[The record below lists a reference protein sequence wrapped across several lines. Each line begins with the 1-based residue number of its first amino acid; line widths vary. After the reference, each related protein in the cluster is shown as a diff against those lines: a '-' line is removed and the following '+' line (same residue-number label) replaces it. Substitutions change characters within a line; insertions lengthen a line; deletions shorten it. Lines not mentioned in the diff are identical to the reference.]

1 MTAEPVRWHWPVIR
15 RSVRLGGLCG
25 VAPGAALG
33 IFLMLFA
40 NTIPI
45 WVMPLAGVV
54 GGALA
59 GAADGLVAGIALIA
73 CGPVVRRSRV
83 AASLICGA
91 AAAAIPLA
99 VTLWLLFSDPRSAV
113 GWAWPLAP
121 TGVVFAGAAGLG
133 PLAVG
138 GKTGWTARA
147 GGPPASSAR
156 PGAA

>member
-1 MTAEPVRWHWPVIR
+1 MTAEPVRWGWLVTR

-40 NTIPI
+40 NTIPF

-59 GAADGLVAGIALIA
+59 GAADGLFAGMALIA
-73 CGPVVRRSRV
+73 CGPIVRRSRL
-83 AASLICGA
+83 AASLISGA

-99 VTLWLLFSDPRSAV
+99 VTLWLLFSQPRSAV

-121 TGVVFAGAAGLG
+121 TALVFAGGAGLG

-138 GKTGWTARA
+138 GKTGWTSRA
-147 GGPPASSAR
+147 DGPPAASAR